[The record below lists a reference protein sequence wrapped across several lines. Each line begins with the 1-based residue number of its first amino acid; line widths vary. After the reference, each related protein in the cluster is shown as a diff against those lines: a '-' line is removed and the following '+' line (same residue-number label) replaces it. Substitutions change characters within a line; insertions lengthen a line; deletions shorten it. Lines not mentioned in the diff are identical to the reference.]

1 MRSKIRGAMRKLRL
15 LGRRKQLA
23 EQPFEEM
30 WITEG
35 DITERSGLFS
45 SVEKIN
51 TSKDYATFRKDYYLC
66 RTVSG
71 GNIGNRGDKYFDY
84 ICKFNIDIIKNNR
97 DKLLECDSLGHP
109 HIYEFK
115 NEAYDLN
122 CSDSILPPLFLLTK
136 VEQYS
141 KKLTSDLD
149 VLEIGCGF
157 GINTKIFHDLV
168 GFNSYTHID
177 VPEMLKLQNYY
188 LSHFNINNVSYISPY
203 ENMKKIKNK
212 YDFLISDFAYTEL
225 NHELKLLY

>member
-1 MRSKIRGAMRKLRL
+1 MKL
-15 LGRRKQLA
+15 
-23 EQPFEEM
+23 
-30 WITEG
+30 I
-35 DITERSGLFS
+35 
-45 SVEKIN
+45 
-51 TSKDYATFRKDYYLC
+51 
-66 RTVSG
+66 
-71 GNIGNRGDKYFDY
+71 
-84 ICKFNIDIIKNNR
+84 KFDIIKNNR
-97 DKLLECDSLGHP
+97 DMLLECDSLGHP

-136 VEQYS
+136 VEEYS

-203 ENMKKIKNK
+203 ENMKKIKKK

-225 NHELKLLY
+225 NHELKLLYFEKVISNCESGIMLGRMDPKDTKGLDNQMAKTHFDLFETIFDTKFESNTVYGKGGILFFTKK